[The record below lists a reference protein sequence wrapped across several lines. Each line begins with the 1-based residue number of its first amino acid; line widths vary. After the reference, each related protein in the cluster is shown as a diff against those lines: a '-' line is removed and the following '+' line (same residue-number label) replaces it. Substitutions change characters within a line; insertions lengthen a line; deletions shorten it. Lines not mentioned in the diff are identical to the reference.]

1 MAIHWEYIKGANAD
15 DNKNLTYSFIK
26 FTNSFTTDKNINN
39 SPKLMINNQN
49 SLENAKDLGH
59 LLTTDAV
66 NQYITNDFT
75 FKSNIFIN
83 LDNLNTLSGEQ
94 RKIIFNKQGSNCA
107 SITTPDGYLIQ
118 LSDKGRFRI
127 NNSLNNSD
135 SQNAP
140 LSVIGGAYIGK
151 NMQIDGNLKVAQKVT
166 ITEGCQAQY
175 FNATSDKRAKENIKS
190 FNGKALDIINN
201 INTYTF
207 NYKNNPNDINY
218 GILAQDLLDININD
232 FNFINN
238 REATG
243 IEDDYMSVKETK
255 LIYLLIEAVKEQQKE
270 INSLKKE
277 LEVLKNA

>member
-15 DNKNLTYSFIK
+15 NNKNLTYSFIK
-26 FTNSFTTDKNINN
+26 FTDTFTSDKNISN
-39 SPKLMINNQN
+39 SPTLSVNNQN
-49 SLENAKDLGH
+49 SLDTAKNLGH
-59 LLTTDAV
+59 LLTTDAL

-75 FKSNIFIN
+75 FKSDIFIN
-83 LDNLNTLSGEQ
+83 LDNLSAGGQ

-107 SITTPDGYLIQ
+107 SITSPDGYLIQ

-175 FNATSDKRAKENIKS
+175 FNATSDKRAKENIQS

-207 NYKNNPNDINY
+207 NYKSNPNDINY
-218 GILAQDLLDININD
+218 GILAQDLLDININN
-232 FNFINN
+232 FSFINN
-238 REATG
+238 QEATG

>member
-15 DNKNLTYSFIK
+15 SNSNVTYSFIK
-26 FTNSFTTDKNINN
+26 FTNSFTNNTDINN
-39 SPKLMINNQN
+39 SPMLLVNNQN
-49 SLENAKDLGH
+49 SSDTTKGAKELGY
-59 LLTTDAV
+59 LLTTDAL

-75 FKSNIFIN
+75 FKSNI
-83 LDNLNTLSGEQ
+83 TLKGN
-94 RKIIFNKQGSNCA
+94 IIFNRKESNCA
-107 SITTPDGYLIQ
+107 RIESNDGYSIQ
-118 LSDKGRFRI
+118 LNNKGRLTI
-127 NNSLNNSD
+127 NNSVSNSD

-140 LSVIGGAYIGK
+140 LSVTGGAYIGK

-190 FNGKALDIINN
+190 FNGNALDIINN

-207 NYKNNPNDINY
+207 NYKNNPNDTNY
-218 GILAQDLLDININD
+218 GILAQDLLDININN
-232 FNFINN
+232 FSFINN
-238 REATG
+238 KEATG

-270 INSLKKE
+270 INYLKKE